1 MPTPKVL
8 LTRRWPG
15 EVEHHLSQRYDLTIN
30 DRDTPMD
37 AAALK
42 AALASYD
49 AVCPT
54 VTDKLSAEVLAAA
67 AGGRVKILGNYGV
80 GVSHID
86 LQACKRLGVAVTN
99 TPNVL
104 TEATAEIAILLM
116 LMTARRAGEGER
128 QVRDHRWDGWAPTRM
143 IGAAVT
149 GKTLG
154 LVGFGR
160 IGQATAQKAHH
171 GFGMRV
177 LYWSR
182 KRAPADV
189 EARTGGEYCASLDD
203 LLERSDFVSLH
214 CPGGAETRHL
224 LNAARLDRMKSS
236 AFLINTARGEVVD
249 EAALATALRDRVI
262 AGAGLDVYEHEPR
275 VPESFMGLENV
286 VLLPHLGSATLET
299 RVAMGMRVAE
309 NLERFFAGLEPG
321 DRVA

>member
-1 MPTPKVL
+1 MPTPKIL
-8 LTRRWPG
+8 LTRRWPS
-15 EVEHHLSQRYDLTIN
+15 EVEHYLSQRYDVTIN
-30 DRDTPMD
+30 ESDTPPD

-54 VTDKLSAEVLAAA
+54 VTDKLNADVLAAG
-67 AGGRVKILGNYGV
+67 GGRVKILGNYGV

-86 LQACKRLGVAVTN
+86 LPTCKRLGIVVTN
-99 TPNVL
+99 TPDVL
-104 TEATAEIAILLM
+104 TDATAEIAVTLM
-116 LMTARRAGEGER
+116 LMAARRAGEGER
-128 QVRDHRWDGWAPTRM
+128 QVRDHKWDGWAPTRM
-143 IGAAVT
+143 IGADVT

-171 GFGMRV
+171 GFGMPV
-177 LYWSR
+177 LYYSR
-182 KRAPADV
+182 KRAAPEV
-189 EARTGGEYCASLDD
+189 EARTGGQHCASLEE
-203 LLERSDFVSLH
+203 LLERADFVSLH

-224 LNAARLDRMKSS
+224 LNAARLDRMKRS

-249 EAALATALRDRVI
+249 EAALADALRNRVI

-275 VPESFMGLENV
+275 VPEAFLGLENV

-309 NLERFFAGLEPG
+309 NLERFFAGLEPS

>member
-1 MPTPKVL
+1 MSTPKVL

-30 DRDTPMD
+30 EQDAPLD

-54 VTDKLSAEVLAAA
+54 VTDKFTAEVLSGA
-67 AGGRVKILGNYGV
+67 AGGRVRILGNYGV

-86 LQACKRLGVAVTN
+86 LQVCKRLGVAVTN

-104 TEATAEIAILLM
+104 TEATAEIAVLLM

-143 IGAAVT
+143 IGADVT

-160 IGQATAQKAHH
+160 IGQATARKAHH

-182 KRAPADV
+182 KRAAPEV
-189 EARTGGEYCASLDD
+189 EARTGGQHCASLDE
-203 LLERSDFVSLH
+203 LLERADFVSLH

-224 LNAARLDRMKSS
+224 LNAARLKCMKPS

-249 EAALATALRDRVI
+249 EA
-262 AGAGLDVYEHEPR
+262 
-275 VPESFMGLENV
+275 
-286 VLLPHLGSATLET
+286 
-299 RVAMGMRVAE
+299 
-309 NLERFFAGLEPG
+309 
-321 DRVA
+321 

>member
-30 DRDTPMD
+30 DQDTPMD

-54 VTDKLSAEVLAAA
+54 VTDKLGAEVLAAA

-128 QVRDHRWDGWAPTRM
+128 QVRGHRWDGWAPTRM

-149 GKTLG
+149 GKILG

-160 IGQATAQKAHH
+160 IGQAMAQKAHH

-182 KRAPADV
+182 KRAAAEV
-189 EARTGGEYCASLDD
+189 EARTGGEHCASLED
-203 LLERSDFVSLH
+203 LLERADFVSLH

-249 EAALATALRDRVI
+249 EAALATALRNRVI
-262 AGAGLDVYEHEPR
+262 AGAGLDVYEHEPQ
-275 VPESFMGLENV
+275 VPEAFMGLENV

>member
-30 DRDTPMD
+30 DQDMSMD

-54 VTDKLSAEVLAAA
+54 VTDKLGAEVLAAA

-128 QVRDHRWDGWAPTRM
+128 QVRGHRWDGWAPTRM

-149 GKTLG
+149 GKILG

-160 IGQATAQKAHH
+160 IGQAMAQKAHH

-182 KRAPADV
+182 KRAAADV
-189 EARTGGEYCASLDD
+189 EARTGGEHCASLED
-203 LLERSDFVSLH
+203 LLERADFVSLH

-249 EAALATALRDRVI
+249 EAALATALRNRVI
-262 AGAGLDVYEHEPR
+262 AGAGLDVYEHEPQ
-275 VPESFMGLENV
+275 VPEAFMGLENV